1 MYVDIFSLN
10 AFLTHY
16 SRILTHYLLQF
27 DTKCRPFA
35 NFRAFYIYFST
46 MIRLNDPFYQRQ
58 SQAPAAFLRC
68 VPGIE
73 NGLELRLQ
81 DAFARI
87 RHINPYFAAFFFD
100 MKGDAALPF
109 HGIDSILAQVFNHP
123 GK

>member
-35 NFRAFYIYFST
+35 NFRAFYIDFST

-58 SQAPAAFLRC
+58 SQAQPRFF
-68 VPGIE
+68 VVYPGLKTVLNFDFRMPLPVSITS
-73 NGLELRLQ
+73 
-81 DAFARI
+81 I
-87 RHINPYFAAFFFD
+87 RTL
-100 MKGDAALPF
+100 LPF
-109 HGIDSILAQVFNHP
+109 SSI
-123 GK
+123 